1 MRTSVAERSTE
12 PSLNI
17 EGGWTEEAEA
27 SGLVCG
33 FVLVSVKTLGSERLL
48 LLHDSLSVWNALVA
62 ETDRGAW
69 VGVEHRV
76 QGKAMIDRAARCRGS
91 QTSSVVCAK
100 EVGFPLEEIISL

>member
-1 MRTSVAERSTE
+1 M
-12 PSLNI
+12 NI

-33 FVLVSVKTLGSERLL
+33 FVSVSVKTLGSERFLPP
-48 LLHDSLSVWNALVA
+48 HDSLSVWNALAA
-62 ETDRGAW
+62 ETDQGPW

-76 QGKAMIDRAARCRGS
+76 QGKAMIDRAAQCRGS

-100 EVGFPLEEIISL
+100 EVGFPLEEMISL